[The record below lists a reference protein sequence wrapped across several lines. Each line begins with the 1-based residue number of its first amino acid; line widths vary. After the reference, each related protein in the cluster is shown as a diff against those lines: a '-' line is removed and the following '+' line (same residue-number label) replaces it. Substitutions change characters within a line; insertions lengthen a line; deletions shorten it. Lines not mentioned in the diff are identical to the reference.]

1 MEETESVEVRF
12 YRLLFEKYAKN
23 EKERERER
31 EMLGF
36 SFLFVFPFL
45 LLYHICSYLFVLL
58 ILACH
63 SFLILQKFQ
72 DCAILILS

>member
-31 EMLGF
+31 DAWVFF
-36 SFLFVFPFL
+36 SFCFSFFAVV
-45 LLYHICSYLFVLL
+45 SYML
-58 ILACH
+58 ILVCSAH
-63 SFLILQKFQ
+63 SCMPFIFNLTEISRLCNI
-72 DCAILILS
+72 DS